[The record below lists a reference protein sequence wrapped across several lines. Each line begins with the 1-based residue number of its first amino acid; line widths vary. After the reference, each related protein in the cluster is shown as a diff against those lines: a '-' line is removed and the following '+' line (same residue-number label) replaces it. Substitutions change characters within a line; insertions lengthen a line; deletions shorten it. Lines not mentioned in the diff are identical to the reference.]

1 MDAPPGDDAMD
12 ASDDEAATP
21 AEATQSRTRAAD
33 DPEAETGATAG
44 GGAAPRPEHR
54 DADGDEEMAEAA
66 PLAPGDA
73 EDAEDEAGPSSITV
87 DPALLLERDAMDVEH
102 ASESKGEGEP
112 YLAEDQWRDH
122 QRRAAPVARR
132 LAEALRVVLEP
143 TVTARLK
150 GDYRTGKR
158 LNMRRVLDY
167 VASGYRRDKIWL
179 RRTRPSKR
187 CYQIFIALD
196 DSRSMRDHGGADAAL
211 AALAALVGGLRAL
224 EAGDLS
230 IAAFGDAVRLLH
242 PFQGSCPS
250 EAQLEALARRFTFAD
265 EKTRCGAL
273 LDRALDELREARL
286 RSAGRAAPLQLVLL
300 VSDGRFDA
308 SARARLRRAQRDAV
322 DAGVAI
328 VLVLLDRPGRDSILE
343 MRSVAFDAQGGVA
356 ISPYLDGYPF
366 PCYVVLRDVRE
377 LPETLAAALKQWFEF
392 HHAA

>member
-1 MDAPPGDDAMD
+1 M
-12 ASDDEAATP
+12 
-21 AEATQSRTRAAD
+21 
-33 DPEAETGATAG
+33 
-44 GGAAPRPEHR
+44 
-54 DADGDEEMAEAA
+54 
-66 PLAPGDA
+66 
-73 EDAEDEAGPSSITV
+73 
-87 DPALLLERDAMDVEH
+87 
-102 ASESKGEGEP
+102 
-112 YLAEDQWRDH
+112 
-122 QRRAAPVARR
+122 ARR

-250 EAQLEALARRFTFAD
+250 EAQLEALAKRFTFAD

-273 LDRALDELREARL
+273 LDRALEDLREARL

-308 SARARLRRAQRDAV
+308 SARAQPRRAQRDAV
-322 DAGVAI
+322 DAGVAV

-343 MRSVAFDAQGGVA
+343 MQIVAFDAQGGVA

>member
-1 MDAPPGDDAMD
+1 MKLVLLTACATAFVVPAPRFAGVRPQTT
-12 ASDDEAATP
+12 SPRKLLTP
-21 AEATQSRTRAAD
+21 LRAAD
-33 DPEAETGATAG
+33 DPEAETSATAG

-73 EDAEDEAGPSSITV
+73 EDAEDEAGPSSINV
-87 DPALLLERDAMDVEH
+87 DPALLLDRDAMDVEH
-102 ASESKGEGEP
+102 ASESNGEGEP

-211 AALAALVGGLRAL
+211 AALAAKHDGLERRVA
-224 EAGDLS
+224 
-230 IAAFGDAVRLLH
+230 R
-242 PFQGSCPS
+242 
-250 EAQLEALARRFTFAD
+250 LEALLV
-265 EKTRCGAL
+265 EK
-273 LDRALDELREARL
+273 
-286 RSAGRAAPLQLVLL
+286 
-300 VSDGRFDA
+300 
-308 SARARLRRAQRDAV
+308 
-322 DAGVAI
+322 
-328 VLVLLDRPGRDSILE
+328 
-343 MRSVAFDAQGGVA
+343 
-356 ISPYLDGYPF
+356 
-366 PCYVVLRDVRE
+366 
-377 LPETLAAALKQWFEF
+377 
-392 HHAA
+392 

>member
-1 MDAPPGDDAMD
+1 
-12 ASDDEAATP
+12 
-21 AEATQSRTRAAD
+21 
-33 DPEAETGATAG
+33 
-44 GGAAPRPEHR
+44 
-54 DADGDEEMAEAA
+54 
-66 PLAPGDA
+66 
-73 EDAEDEAGPSSITV
+73 
-87 DPALLLERDAMDVEH
+87 
-102 ASESKGEGEP
+102 
-112 YLAEDQWRDH
+112 
-122 QRRAAPVARR
+122 
-132 LAEALRVVLEP
+132 
-143 TVTARLK
+143 VTARLK

-187 CYQIFIALD
+187 QYQIFVAVD
-196 DSRSMRDHGGADAAL
+196 DSRSMRDHGGAAAAL
-211 AALAALVGGLRAL
+211 TALTALVGGLRTL

-230 IAAFGDAVRLLH
+230 IAAFGDAVRVLH
-242 PFQGSCPS
+242 PFGGAVPS
-250 EAQLEALARRFTFAD
+250 EAQLEACAAQFTFND

-273 LDRALDELREARL
+273 LETALANLHEARL
-286 RSAGRAAPLQLVLL
+286 QAAGRAAPLQLVIL

-308 SARARLRRAQRDAV
+308 SARAQLRRAQRDAV

-343 MRSVAFDAQGGVA
+343 MKSVAFDEGGGVA

-377 LPETLAAALKQWFEF
+377 LPETLASALKQWFEF